1 MISSAGE
8 GRKYQTSAVRI
19 RSERN
24 AFGETERTQQN
35 KAKIGRESCPAANL
49 QSASPVR
56 APRDRMGELMP

>member
-24 AFGETERTQQN
+24 AFGETEGHSENEARSGGIVPCRTF
-35 KAKIGRESCPAANL
+35 AVS
-49 QSASPVR
+49 SPVR
-56 APRDRMGELMP
+56 APGDRMGELMR